1 MTMESVQNI
10 ITKLSNETDLNNM
23 NEMQQKNGL
32 GQQDLIETVEILQMI
47 VDLNISDSSLD
58 IMAPANNI
66 LDSRNKKSWKNMEV
80 KNLDKT
86 LVLIL
91 LNTFQI
97 LFFFYFMVFPGR

>member
-1 MTMESVQNI
+1 MTIESVQNI

-23 NEMQQKNGL
+23 NEMQ
-32 GQQDLIETVEILQMI
+32 QQDLIETVEILQMI

-86 LVLIL
+86 LVSIP
-91 LNTFQI
+91 LNTFQ
-97 LFFFYFMVFPGR
+97 FFFHFMIFSGR

>member
-1 MTMESVQNI
+1 MTIESVQNI

-32 GQQDLIETVEILQMI
+32 DQQDLIETVEILQMI

-86 LVLIL
+86 LVSIP
-91 LNTFQI
+91 LNTFQ
-97 LFFFYFMVFPGR
+97 FFFHFMIFSGR